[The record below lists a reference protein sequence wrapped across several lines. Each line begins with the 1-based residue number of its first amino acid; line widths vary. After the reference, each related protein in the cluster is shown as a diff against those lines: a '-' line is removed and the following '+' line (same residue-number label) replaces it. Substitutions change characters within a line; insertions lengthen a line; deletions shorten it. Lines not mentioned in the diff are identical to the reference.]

1 MNAAIFVVSC
11 VVAGILASRS
21 VAEWMQHKV
30 ETDAPGITRVAGA
43 LRVCGNQTDSPP
55 DDVHLESVD
64 LDCIM
69 AWARTGA
76 SRIMWANAVFFGI
89 MLVSTFGISSRNSC
103 RYGFH
108 AGSWGV
114 KIMLVTFLCVCSF
127 LISPDFFASK
137 WHWVEAV
144 GTMIFNVLQMLVL
157 IRGSHALAKRLA
169 LSHADGRATVLL
181 IAYSMMIC
189 MIYTFCVVVSV
200 FQYRASMRV
209 QVIVNA
215 ALVGIVTLISLLPY
229 VRYATPSSGILQAS
243 IVSLQIVVFT
253 YTTTSRE
260 MDMLVSTA
268 SVILETFGL
277 VYLCTRRR
285 VSAGVAELQDDEDE
299 AGMDDALSLPAP
311 QQSAAAAEQG
321 SKAIGYSCVF
331 FYAYLVAAS
340 MRISSIVALAA
351 DAAVQTD
358 ASWIMV
364 AAAMGAAA
372 AYAWS
377 LFYPAISRHKNRA
390 Y

>member
-30 ETDAPGITRVAGA
+30 ETDAPGITRIAGA
-43 LRVCGNQTDSPP
+43 LRVCGNQTDVSS
-55 DDVHLESVD
+55 DDIHSGSVD

-76 SRIMWANAVFFGI
+76 SRIMWANSVFFSI
-89 MLVSTFGISSRNSC
+89 MLISTFGVNSRNSC

-114 KIMLVTFLCVCSF
+114 KIMLVTVLCVCSF

-144 GTMIFNVLQMLVL
+144 GTMLFNVLQMLVL
-157 IRGSHALAKRLA
+157 IRGSHSLAKRLA
-169 LSHADGRATVLL
+169 LAHADGRATVLL

-189 MIYTFCVVVSV
+189 MVYAFCVVVSI

-229 VRYATPSSGILQAS
+229 VRHATPSSGMLQAS

-268 SVILETFGL
+268 SAILGTFGL

-285 VSAGVAELQDDEDE
+285 VSTGVADLQDDEEEVGTDE
-299 AGMDDALSLPAP
+299 TLSLPP
-311 QQSAAAAEQG
+311 SQQG
-321 SKAIGYSCVF
+321 SAAIGYSCAF
-331 FYAYLVAAS
+331 FYIYLVTAS
-340 MRISSIVALAA
+340 LRISSIVALAA

-358 ASWIMV
+358 ASWVMV
-364 AAAMGAAA
+364 AAAMAAAA

-377 LFYPAISRHKNRA
+377 LFYPAISQHRNRA